1 MIFVKVGAKI
11 VQRITGNSAGDV
23 AHSSGLA
30 EMRQD
35 GLQRR
40 GGMSFMERQNIEQN
54 RKLVQGYKNS
64 RIARDFGVVERSGS
78 TYGRSETPTR
88 TGYGRTEGEV
98 DKRCRY
104 GRTETADRSGYGRKS
119 AEEVRNERMAS
130 PAMPARKSS
139 SPGAP
144 APKTNSRMKSYYN
157 FGPDLNG

>member
-11 VQRITGNSAGDV
+11 VQRITGNSA
-23 AHSSGLA
+23 
-30 EMRQD
+30 MRQD

-119 AEEVRNERMAS
+119 AEEVRNERMARHS
-130 PAMPARKSS
+130 TSGGA
-139 SPGAP
+139 PGAP
-144 APKTNSRMKSYYN
+144 APQTNSRMQSYYN
-157 FGPDLNG
+157 FRPDLKG